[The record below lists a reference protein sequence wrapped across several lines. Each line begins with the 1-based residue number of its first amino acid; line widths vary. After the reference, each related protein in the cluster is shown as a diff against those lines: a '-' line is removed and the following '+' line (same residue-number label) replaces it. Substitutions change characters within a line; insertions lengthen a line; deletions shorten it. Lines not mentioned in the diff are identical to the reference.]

1 MALYRRLMLTLAS
14 GTPSASCGTG
24 PSPDVTGT
32 WSFASTWGGGGFDC
46 TVSGTLTLTPA
57 SGSMSGILVEE
68 QVHCVDNGTPI
79 TVAPGSK
86 DLLGEVNGRAISFS
100 PQPPEGE
107 SPCVHIRYEGRASY
121 NRLSGTVR
129 TTPIFCQG
137 TYEEMTGT
145 WQAQR

>member
-14 GTPSASCGTG
+14 VMPLASCGTA

-86 DLLGEVNGRAISFS
+86 DLLGEVNGRAISFATTS
-100 PQPPEGE
+100 G
-107 SPCVHIRYEGRASY
+107 GRISVCA
-121 NRLSGTVR
+121 LSV
-129 TTPIFCQG
+129 
-137 TYEEMTGT
+137 
-145 WQAQR
+145 